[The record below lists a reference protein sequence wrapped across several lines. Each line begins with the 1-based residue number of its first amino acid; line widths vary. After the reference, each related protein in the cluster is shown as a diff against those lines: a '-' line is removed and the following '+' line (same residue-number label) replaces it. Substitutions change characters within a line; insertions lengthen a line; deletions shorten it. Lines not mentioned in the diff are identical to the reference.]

1 MVKHPFILS
10 ATVDFPD
17 DVIPGPYDGCLL
29 DDLMG
34 TLKSM
39 GVRRVYWLYYGDV
52 EPESFWAGSLYENP
66 QIPYGTQTLE
76 AIGEPLKASAPVAH
90 RHGLEI
96 YGVLKPYNTGM
107 SGSNGPC
114 SGRRL
119 SGIERIGGAVPQ
131 VIPFLE
137 RYPHT
142 RLRRRPDTR
151 ASHGVPVSRIRLL
164 KRDASPTRVRPE
176 NLQLWTSKDNGRYSR
191 LDAALSVTE
200 RVEPAPREVR
210 NYYGELV
217 VAKGAA
223 VRTLTIDGLNIRERF
238 VVVTTDFKDEAGDF
252 INTAYGMVEAYC
264 VDSSTPLPVVIASR
278 GAFWTGPRDLG
289 SNTPDFD
296 SGLGHIEIP
305 LDVNASSEGQ
315 GLFWNSLA
323 GGGLVGFA
331 QGKNDYLPGTVS
343 EVYSEVHRL
352 WDGWVDRILETG
364 VDGIDI
370 RVSSHGSLVDEPWEY
385 GFDEPAVEAYRMKQG
400 AEPWSS
406 TDDLVRFSR
415 LRGQHFTSF
424 IRRTSNRARSMG
436 RKMQAHIHTEAFRPD
451 IVHGQI
457 MGFPPNTHF
466 AWQDWMRAGLLDG
479 ITFRTSWFEALE
491 DLPGTPPV
499 RSRLSNALS
508 DPVAVEALE
517 LAGELGVPAYMNRY
531 LDRAVGVEEYLSDLE
546 TAMRDERF
554 AGFDLYESASFIRPT
569 SDGSRLESY
578 KGRVELI
585 RGKARELGLIS
596 EGVS

>member
-1 MVKHPFILS
+1 MAKHPFILS

-17 DVIPGPYDGCLL
+17 DVIPGPYDGRLL

-52 EPESFWAGSLYENP
+52 EPDSFWAGSLYENP

-142 RLRRRPDTR
+142 PLRRRPNIR

-200 RVEPAPREVR
+200 RLEPAPCEVR

-217 VAKGAA
+217 VAKGAP

-252 INTAYGMVEAYC
+252 INTACGMVEAYGG
-264 VDSSTPLPVVIASR
+264 DSSAPLPVVVASR
-278 GAFWTGPRDLG
+278 GAFWSGPRDLG
-289 SNTPDFD
+289 NNAPDFD

-305 LDVNASSEGQ
+305 LDVNASSEREGF
-315 GLFWNSLA
+315 FWNRLA

-343 EVYSEVHRL
+343 EVYPEVHRL

-385 GFDEPAVEAYRMKQG
+385 GFDEPVVEAYRLKHG
-400 AEPWSS
+400 ADPWSS
-406 TDDLVRFSR
+406 PDDLVRFSR

-424 IRRTSNRARSMG
+424 IRRTEQPRAQHGAGRCRRTSTRRRSVRTSFTARSWGSRRTRTLLGKTGWDPVSWTASPSAQAGLRRWRTCRAR
-436 RKMQAHIHTEAFRPD
+436 RQCEADCR
-451 IVHGQI
+451 
-457 MGFPPNTHF
+457 
-466 AWQDWMRAGLLDG
+466 MR
-479 ITFRTSWFEALE
+479 
-491 DLPGTPPV
+491 
-499 RSRLSNALS
+499 
-508 DPVAVEALE
+508 
-517 LAGELGVPAYMNRY
+517 
-531 LDRAVGVEEYLSDLE
+531 
-546 TAMRDERF
+546 
-554 AGFDLYESASFIRPT
+554 
-569 SDGSRLESY
+569 
-578 KGRVELI
+578 
-585 RGKARELGLIS
+585 
-596 EGVS
+596 

>member
-1 MVKHPFILS
+1 MGKHQFILS

-17 DVIPGPYDGCLL
+17 DVIPGPYDGRLL

-76 AIGEPLKASAPVAH
+76 TIGEPLKAAVPVAH

-151 ASHGVPVSRIRLL
+151 TSHGVPVSRIRLL

-176 NLQLWTSKDNGRYSR
+176 NLQLWTSNDNGRYT
-191 LDAALSVTE
+191 LLHAPFTVAE

-217 VAKGAA
+217 VAEGAPI
-223 VRTLTIDGLNIRERF
+223 RTLTIDGLNIRERF
-238 VVVTTDFKDEAGDF
+238 VVVTTDFRDEAGDF
-252 INTAYGMVEAYC
+252 INTAYGMVEAYGG
-264 VDSSTPLPVVIASR
+264 DSSTPLPVVVASR

-289 SNTPDFD
+289 DNTPDFD
-296 SGLGHIEIP
+296 SGLGHFEIP
-305 LDVNASSEGQ
+305 LDVNASLEGE
-315 GLFWNSLA
+315 GFFWNRLA

-331 QGKNDYLPGTVS
+331 QGKNEYLPGTVS
-343 EVYSEVHRL
+343 EVYPEVHRL

-385 GFDEPAVEAYRMKQG
+385 GFDDSVVEAYRLKYG
-400 AEPWSS
+400 TDPWSS
-406 TDDLVRFSR
+406 PEDVVRFSR
-415 LRGQHFTSF
+415 LRGEHFTSF

-508 DPVAVEALE
+508 DPVAVEALA
-517 LAGELGVPAYMNRY
+517 LASELGIPAYMTRY
-531 LDRAVGVEEYLSDLE
+531 IARAVGVEEYLSDLE
-546 TAMRDERF
+546 AALRDERF
-554 AGFDLYESASFIRPT
+554 AGFDLYESATFIRPT
-569 SDGSRLESY
+569 ADGSRLEPY

-585 RGKARELGLIS
+585 RSKALELGLLS
-596 EGVS
+596 

>member
-1 MVKHPFILS
+1 MAKHPFILS

-17 DVIPGPYDGCLL
+17 DVIPGPYDGRLL
-29 DDLMG
+29 EELMG

-76 AIGEPLKASAPVAH
+76 TIGEPLKAAAPVAH

-176 NLQLWTSKDNGRYSR
+176 NLQLWTSSDNGRYAR
-191 LDAALSVTE
+191 LNAPLTVTE
-200 RVEPAPREVR
+200 RVEPAPCEVR

-217 VAKGAA
+217 VAKGAP
-223 VRTLTIDGLNIRERF
+223 VRTLTIDGLNISERF
-238 VVVTTDFKDEAGDF
+238 VVVTTDFTDEAGDF
-252 INTAYGMVEAYC
+252 INTACGMVEAYGG
-264 VDSSTPLPVVIASR
+264 DSSAPLPVVVASR
-278 GAFWTGPRDLG
+278 GAFWSGPRDLG
-289 SNTPDFD
+289 NNAPDFD
-296 SGLGHIEIP
+296 SGLGHFEIP

-343 EVYSEVHRL
+343 EVYPEVHRL

-385 GFDEPAVEAYRMKQG
+385 GFDEPAVEAYRMKHG

-499 RSRLSNALS
+499 RSRLTNALS

>member
-1 MVKHPFILS
+1 MAKHPFILS

-17 DVIPGPYDGCLL
+17 DVIPGPYDGRLL

-39 GVRRVYWLYYGDV
+39 GVRRAYWLYYGDV
-52 EPESFWAGSLYENP
+52 EPDSFWAGSLYENP

-76 AIGEPLKASAPVAH
+76 AIGEPLKAAAPVAH

-142 RLRRRPDTR
+142 RLRRRPDIR
-151 ASHGVPVSRIRLL
+151 ASHGVPVTRIRLL
-164 KRDASPTRVRPE
+164 KRDDSPTRVRPE
-176 NLQLWTSKDNGRYSR
+176 NLRLWTSSDNGRYAR
-191 LDAALSVTE
+191 LDVPLAVTE
-200 RVEPAPREVR
+200 RVEPAPCEVR

-217 VAKGAA
+217 VAKGAS
-223 VRTLTIDGLNIRERF
+223 VRTLTIDGLNISERF
-238 VVVTTDFKDEAGDF
+238 VVVSTDFTDETGDF
-252 INTAYGMVEAYC
+252 INTACGMVEAYGG
-264 VDSSTPLPVVIASR
+264 DSSAPLPVVVASR
-278 GAFWTGPRDLG
+278 GAFWSGPRDLG
-289 SNTPDFD
+289 NNAPDFD
-296 SGLGHIEIP
+296 SGLGHFEIP

-331 QGKNDYLPGTVS
+331 QGKNEYLPGTVS
-343 EVYSEVHRL
+343 EVYPEVHRL

-385 GFDEPAVEAYRMKQG
+385 GFDEPAVEAYRMKHG

-436 RKMQAHIHTEAFRPD
+436 RKMQAHIHTEAFRPN

-491 DLPGTPPV
+491 DLPGTPPA
-499 RSRLSNALS
+499 RSRLTNALS

-585 RGKARELGLIS
+585 RGKARELGLLF
-596 EGVS
+596 